1 MNFCVYLHM
10 HSHGNIFVISAS
22 LLYHNVVS
30 WYIWLFLW
38 CSIREKNGVKRS
50 VSLSPI
56 YHPLAMTGYI
66 NMSFIS
72 DPREGIWSVSICI
85 MNKVKE
91 IIKEQTKPICWQ
103 TCCLD
108 RLLLILWWKPPA
120 PPPQQHLPWQHEAN
134 GRIVAGPRKGRKDA
148 EALCIYKLWS

>member
-22 LLYHNVVS
+22 LLYHNVIS

-56 YHPLAMTGYI
+56 CHPLAMTGYI
-66 NMSFIS
+66 NMLFIS

-91 IIKEQTKPICWQ
+91 IKKEQTKLSVDKHAVWTDCFSFYDENNQHHHLSSICHDNMKPMEESWQ
-103 TCCLD
+103 GQEKEERT
-108 RLLLILWWKPPA
+108 
-120 PPPQQHLPWQHEAN
+120 
-134 GRIVAGPRKGRKDA
+134 
-148 EALCIYKLWS
+148 LCICKLWS

>member
-66 NMSFIS
+66 NMSLIS

-108 RLLLILWWKPPA
+108 RLLLILCWKPPA

>member
-22 LLYHNVVS
+22 LLYYNVIS

-120 PPPQQHLPWQHEAN
+120 PPPIPSPVGMLLELREPLTLF
-134 GRIVAGPRKGRKDA
+134 IS
-148 EALCIYKLWS
+148 KLRGDSLGSFQC

>member
-1 MNFCVYLHM
+1 M

-72 DPREGIWSVSICI
+72 DPKEGIWSVSICI